1 MARPLHQA
9 LPLLLLTLMVMHV
22 LTRQMANAMEAAT
35 ADGHGLQT
43 IQQSGALQMPNAD
56 ASFDFR

>member
-1 MARPLHQA
+1 
-9 LPLLLLTLMVMHV
+9 MVMHV

-43 IQQSGALQMPNAD
+43 IQQSGALRMPNAD